1 MPETALTVD
10 IGGMSCGHCQK
21 AVRGALESLAGV
33 QIDEVAIGHAKVRFD
48 TAHLQSETIAEAIR
62 DAGYTIVATH

>member
-1 MPETALTVD
+1 MSEATLTVD

-21 AVRGALESLAGV
+21 AVRGALESIDGV
-33 QIDEVAIGHAKVRFD
+33 QVDEVAIGRASVRFNAAQVKPD
-48 TAHLQSETIAEAIR
+48 AIAEAIR